1 MTPPRQTL
9 NGASAPRP
17 TDPGEGFDETASA
30 VLATSQQGAAAGDGE
45 HRGSHTVTAAAKMAG
60 DRTPPAMG
68 TTTMSLTDRNLR
80 TSNDELPQ
88 VRSRRRWVLPA
99 AGAVLLLAG
108 CTVAGV
114 SLLGDK
120 DAPAPTPPPAS
131 AGPSA
136 QEIQAAKDA
145 AWKSVQA
152 YNERTL
158 QAERVNS
165 LDGIDLASVALP
177 TAIQAEQQW
186 IDNALALGQRTEGT
200 SRAELISSEF
210 SAAAP
215 DAFAPARVQIATCN
229 DTSDIRIL
237 DQAGNNMRV
246 APDGSANYATRLI
259 VHFWVYDEDGA
270 WKTDSGQRTDTPC

>member
-17 TDPGEGFDETASA
+17 TDPGEGFDEAASA

-45 HRGSHTVTAAAKMAG
+45 HRGSHTVTAAAKMTG

-80 TSNDELPQ
+80 TSGDELPQ

-114 SLLGDK
+114 NLLGDK
-120 DAPAPTPPPAS
+120 NDPAPTPPSAA

-136 QEIQAAKDA
+136 AEIQTAKDA

-158 QAERVNS
+158 QAQRVNS
-165 LDGIDLASVALP
+165 LDGIDLATVALP
-177 TAIQAEQQW
+177 SAINAQQQW
-186 IDNALALGQRTEGT
+186 IDDAIAAGTRTDGA
-200 SRAELISSEF
+200 SRVELISSEYNQ
-210 SAAAP
+210 AAP
-215 DAFAPARVQIATCN
+215 DAFAPARVQIATCY
-229 DTSDIRIL
+229 DTSDVRFL
-237 DQAGNNMRV
+237 DQAGNNVRV
-246 APDGSANYATRLI
+246 GPDGSTTYATRLI
-259 VHFWVYDEDGA
+259 VNFWVYDEDGA
-270 WKTDSGQRTDTPC
+270 WKVDGGQRTETPC